1 MPGKMGGG
9 TSVYRAFALLFALA
23 TLVGLIALPPAQA
36 AQLKHFKVGSWDSG
50 AYSDDSL
57 RNKFS
62 HCAGSASYKSGV
74 IVTLIINRQYEWGVA
89 FANPAWKLT
98 PGASIDLAYVVDGG
112 EARATTAKAISAN
125 QVLIGFGDDG
135 ARFKE
140 FSRGYQLRVAAAK
153 QVFAFDLTDTAKLLP
168 ALLNC
173 VTQQINPTAVTA
185 SARTATPAPGAHGS
199 DLRAEATAIAANLL
213 SQAGISG
220 FRIAAPGEFP
230 ELKADAVWAAPDVI
244 GTINI
249 MPAAAPK
256 DLDDIRSMVI
266 GGEAKGC
273 KGMFF
278 SGSIPDDGKEQ
289 LIRVFTTCQEKEAQ
303 ATIYTLAVPRKAGG
317 IYVLRTMTAAGAA
330 AKSEKPAKDAD
341 AGIRKAVFTAVP
353 K

>member
-1 MPGKMGGG
+1 M
-9 TSVYRAFALLFALA
+9 YRVFAVLFARLFLLA
-23 TLVGLIALPPAQA
+23 ALIGLIAVPPGQA

-50 AYSDDSL
+50 AYSDDGL

-98 PGASIDLAYVVDGG
+98 PGANIDLAYVVDGG
-112 EARATTAKAISAN
+112 AARATTAKAVSAN
-125 QVLIGFGDDG
+125 QALIGFGGDG

-140 FSRGYQLRVAAAK
+140 FSRGYQLRVAAAN

-168 ALLNC
+168 ALLDC
-173 VTQQINPTAVTA
+173 VTQQINPIAVTA
-185 SARTATPAPGAHGS
+185 SAPTAAPAPAPHS
-199 DLRAEATAIAANLL
+199 PELRAEATVIAANLL

-220 FRIAAPGEFP
+220 FRIATPDEFP
-230 ELKADAVWAAPDVI
+230 ELKADAVWAAPDVM

-249 MPAAAPK
+249 MAGAAPK
-256 DLDDIRSMVI
+256 DLDNIRSMVI
-266 GGEAKGC
+266 GSEARGC
-273 KGMFF
+273 KGIFF

-303 ATIYTLAVPRKAGG
+303 AAIYTLAVPRKAGG
-317 IYVLRTMTAAGAA
+317 IYILRTMTAAGAA

>member
-1 MPGKMGGG
+1 MSM
-9 TSVYRAFALLFALA
+9 YRVFAVLFARLFALA
-23 TLVGLIALPPAQA
+23 GLIGLIALPPAQA

-50 AYSDDSL
+50 AYSDDGL
-57 RNKFS
+57 QNKFS

-74 IVTLIINRQYEWGVA
+74 IVTLIINRQYKWGVA
-89 FANPAWKLT
+89 LANPAWKLT
-98 PGASIDLAYVVDGG
+98 PGANVDLAYVVDGG
-112 EARATTAKAISAN
+112 EARATTAKAASAN

-140 FSRGYQLRVAAAK
+140 FSRGYQLRVAAAN

-168 ALLNC
+168 ALLDC
-173 VTQQINPTAVTA
+173 VTQQINPTAATA
-185 SARTATPAPGAHGS
+185 AAPTAAPAPHS
-199 DLRAEATAIAANLL
+199 PELRAEATVIAANLL

-220 FRIAAPGEFP
+220 FRIATPGEFP
-230 ELKADAVWAAPDVI
+230 GLKADAVWAAPDVM

-249 MPAAAPK
+249 MAGAAPK
-256 DLDDIRSMVI
+256 DVDNIRAMVI
-266 GGEAKGC
+266 GSEARGC

-289 LIRVFTTCQEKEAQ
+289 LIRVFTSCQEKEAQ

-317 IYVLRTMTAAGAA
+317 IYILRTMTAAGAA

-341 AGIRKAVFTAVP
+341 ASIRKAVFTAVP

>member
-1 MPGKMGGG
+1 M
-9 TSVYRAFALLFALA
+9 YRGFAVLFALA
-23 TLVGLIALPPAQA
+23 ALMGLMGLIALPPGQA

-57 RNKFS
+57 LNKFS

-74 IVTLIINRQYEWGVA
+74 VVTLIINRRYKWGVA

-98 PGASIDLAYVVDGG
+98 PGANINLAYVVDGG

-125 QVLIGFGDDG
+125 QALIGFGDDG

-140 FSRGYQLRVAAAK
+140 FSRGYQLRVAAAN

-173 VTQQINPTAVTA
+173 VTQQVNPTAVTA
-185 SARTATPAPGAHGS
+185 SAPTAAPAPGAHGS
-199 DLRAEATAIAANLL
+199 DLRAEATVIAANLL
-213 SQAGISG
+213 SHAGISG
-220 FRIAAPGEFP
+220 FRIATPGEFP
-230 ELKADAVWAAPDVI
+230 ELKADAVWAAPDVM

-249 MPAAAPK
+249 MPAAATK

-266 GGEAKGC
+266 GGEARGC

-289 LIRVFTTCQEKEAQ
+289 LIRVFTTCQEKEAS
-303 ATIYTLAVPRKAGG
+303 ATIYTLAVPRKAGA